1 MFGIDVRAVRVVW
14 TVLLFAAVLGF
25 AWAARRVLL
34 LLAFAVV
41 FAYLVFP
48 VVRALQAWPPL
59 RRRRGVAVG
68 IVYLVLVGVL
78 AGAGAALGPRLR
90 DDTAALARKA
100 PEVSQQLQSGHVARD
115 VLGRR
120 GWTTPLA
127 EPVDAYLQENAQAW
141 VGYAQKV
148 ATAAV
153 GWLAGAWVIVLVPIF
168 AFFFLKDGERFAAAI
183 ESALE
188 TRPERG
194 AWRGITR
201 DVHHLLGQY
210 VGALIVLCLVTFAV
224 WLTVFLVFGVRYA
237 VLLAALGGAL
247 EFIPVVGPV
256 VAGALV
262 LGVHA
267 LADGSG
273 TLWLLGFL
281 VAWRLV
287 QDYVTSPLVMGGGVG
302 LHPALVIFG
311 VLAGGEIAGVPGMFF
326 SIPALAALRIVWH
339 RLDALHHATSGT
351 AHGEAP
357 AVTTT
362 RAGGCRASRAG

>member
-1 MFGIDVRAVRVVW
+1 
-14 TVLLFAAVLGF
+14 VL
-25 AWAARRVLL
+25 
-34 LLAFAVV
+34 

-148 ATAAV
+148 VTAAV